1 VPWLM
6 PVIPATQE
14 AEIRRMAVQSQPQAN
29 RGKKADIFL
38 TYESRS
44 SCQTPLNGHFKVL
57 FFFCLVWFFN
67 HKIDERKM
75 RKI

>member
-1 VPWLM
+1 M

-57 FFFCLVWFFN
+57 FFFVWFGFLN
-67 HKIDERKM
+67 IKLMNVK
-75 RKI
+75 